1 VAELTNLRSRRPRK
15 IPTSPR
21 SALALAIAAAAV
33 AGGCGGHARQAE
45 PQLARGDAAQLVSL
59 ARRVAQD
66 APTDGC
72 AAKRDIAALSA
83 KAHAL
88 VASGRVPVALRARL
102 LAGVAAVEA
111 DAPACTPPAPAPA
124 PAPVA
129 TPAPAPAGGH
139 GKGHDKHKDHGH
151 GRGHG
156 HGHDEDQD
164 EG

>member
-1 VAELTNLRSRRPRK
+1 VLGV
-15 IPTSPR
+15 
-21 SALALAIAAAAV
+21 AAAAIT
-33 AGGCGGHARQAE
+33 AGCGGHARRAE

-59 ARRVAQD
+59 ARRVAHD
-66 APTDGC
+66 APADGC

-88 VASGRVPVALRARL
+88 VAAGRVPVRLRTQL

-124 PAPVA
+124 PSPAA
-129 TPAPAPAGGH
+129 TPAKEH
-139 GKGHDKHKDHGH
+139 GKGHEKHKDHGH
-151 GRGHG
+151 GRGHE
-156 HGHDEDQD
+156 HGHDENQD

>member
-1 VAELTNLRSRRPRK
+1 V
-15 IPTSPR
+15 
-21 SALALAIAAAAV
+21 AAAAV
-33 AGGCGGHARQAE
+33 TAGCGGHARRAE
-45 PQLARGDAAQLVSL
+45 PQLARGDATQLAAL

-88 VASGRVPVALRARL
+88 VAAGRVPVRLRAHL
-102 LAGVAAVEA
+102 LAGVSAVET
-111 DAPACTPPAPAPA
+111 DAPACAPPAPAAAPAPAPAATPAPA
-124 PAPVA
+124 PAPVQ
-129 TPAPAPAGGH
+129 APSDEQGNGH
-139 GKGHDKHKDHGH
+139 QKHKDHGH

-156 HGHDEDQD
+156 HGHDDN

>member
-1 VAELTNLRSRRPRK
+1 MLGV
-15 IPTSPR
+15 
-21 SALALAIAAAAV
+21 AAAAV
-33 AGGCGGHARQAE
+33 TAGCGGHARRAE

-72 AAKRDIAALSA
+72 AAKREIAALSA

-88 VASGRVPVALRARL
+88 VAAGRVPVRLRAQL

-111 DAPACTPPAPAPA
+111 DAPTCTPPAPAPA
-124 PAPVA
+124 P
-129 TPAPAPAGGH
+129 TPAPAVSATPATASVQAPVDDH
-139 GKGHDKHKDHGH
+139 GKGHEKHKDHGH
-151 GRGHG
+151 GKG
-156 HGHDEDQD
+156 HGHDQNQD

>member
-1 VAELTNLRSRRPRK
+1 LLGV
-15 IPTSPR
+15 
-21 SALALAIAAAAV
+21 AAAALT
-33 AGGCGGHARQAE
+33 AGCGGHDRRAE

-72 AAKRDIAALSA
+72 AAKREIAALSA

-88 VASGRVPVALRARL
+88 VAAGRVPVQLRAQL

-111 DAPACTPPAPAPA
+111 DAPTCTPPAP
-124 PAPVA
+124 
-129 TPAPAPAGGH
+129 TPAPAVSATPATPPVQAPVDDH
-139 GKGHDKHKDHGH
+139 GKGHEKHKDHGH
-151 GRGHG
+151 GKG
-156 HGHDEDQD
+156 HGHDQNQD

>member
-1 VAELTNLRSRRPRK
+1 MLGVV
-15 IPTSPR
+15 
-21 SALALAIAAAAV
+21 AAAV
-33 AGGCGGHARQAE
+33 IAGCGGHARRAE
-45 PQLARGDAAQLVSL
+45 PQLARGDATQLASL

-88 VASGRVPVALRARL
+88 VAAGRVPVRLRGQL
-102 LAGVAAVEA
+102 LAGVSAIET
-111 DAPACTPPAPAPA
+111 DAPACAPPAPAPA
-124 PAPVA
+124 PAA
-129 TPAPAPAGGH
+129 AAAPAPAPVHAPSDEQGNGH
-139 GKGHDKHKDHGH
+139 QKHKDHGH

-156 HGHDEDQD
+156 HGHDDN